1 MMGCVND
8 AEGFNQPF
16 LCGHPESTPCT
27 LWGHWPAER
36 MESLAEQDTSGT
48 GQKRDR
54 EIGERWRES
63 PLPLT
68 LTLDPCPPAVLGF
81 LFLAIR
87 TCSAFDQDTLFPDP
101 LEKTLVLGKTEGK
114 KRRGQQ
120 RMRWLESITDSM
132 DTNLSRLQEIV
143 EDREARSAAVY
154 WVPKTRTQLSH

>member
-1 MMGCVND
+1 MGCVND
-8 AEGFNQPF
+8 VEGFKQPF
-16 LCGHPESTPCT
+16 LCGHPESAPCT

-54 EIGERWRES
+54 EVGERWRES

-68 LTLDPCPPAVLGF
+68 LTLDPCPPAVLSF

-101 LEKTLVLGKTEGK
+101 LEKTLMLGKIEGK